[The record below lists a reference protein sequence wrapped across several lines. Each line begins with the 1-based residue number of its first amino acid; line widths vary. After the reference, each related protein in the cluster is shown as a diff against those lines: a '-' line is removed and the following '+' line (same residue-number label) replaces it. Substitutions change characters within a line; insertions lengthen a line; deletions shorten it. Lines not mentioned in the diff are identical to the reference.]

1 MPTRDTWVSN
11 LGFVLAAV
19 GSAAGLGNIWRF
31 PWLTAGNGGSAFL
44 VVYLVI
50 VVGVG
55 VPGLL
60 AEFVLGRRGR
70 QTPIGA
76 LRSLT
81 GSGWGAALGALN
93 VLTTLLILS
102 FYSVV
107 GGWILRYTLVSP
119 VGAYFDQPRQ
129 YFDAMGYGLEA
140 VGFHLLFLAI
150 VAGIVFFGV
159 NRGIE
164 RVSKVMLP
172 AVVVLLV
179 GLAAWTATQPGTAA
193 GYAFYL
199 EFDGEYLLANFAS
212 VLGPAA
218 GQALFTLSVGAGTM
232 LTYASYI
239 DDDSSLPRDTIV
251 IAVSNT
257 FIGVLAGLVVIPLLF
272 SQGVDPGQGG
282 PGALF
287 VSLAVA
293 FEALPGGRVVA
304 TAFFATVLM
313 AALTSAISLLE
324 TPVATLVDV
333 RGMPRRRATLVDV
346 RGMPRRRATLLIAG
360 VLALTGAGLSL
371 SAPTFQFVSGTM
383 ADLMLSIGLFGFLAI
398 VGWLLRE
405 DAVAEFRAGAGRMG
419 VLAPSWLFTVSW
431 LLPVVVLFSLSSSA
445 GSLVGVSLGLTSRV
459 AVAVVVTVGCRALV
473 TVSVHD

>member
-1 MPTRDTWVSN
+1 MATRDTWVSN

-44 VVYLVI
+44 AVYLAI
-50 VVGVG
+50 VVSVG

-70 QTPIGA
+70 QTPMGA

-81 GSGWGAALGALN
+81 GSRWGSVLGAFN

-119 VGAYFDQPRQ
+119 TGAYFAQPQQ
-129 YFDAMGYGLEA
+129 YFGAIGYGFEA
-140 VGFHLLFLAI
+140 VGFHLLFLGI

-199 EFDGEYLLANFAS
+199 GFDGEYLFANFAS

-239 DDDSSLPRDTIV
+239 DEDSSLPRDTIV

-287 VSLAVA
+287 VGLAAA
-293 FEALPGGRVVA
+293 FESLPGGRVVA
-304 TAFFATVLM
+304 TAFFAAVLM
-313 AALTSAISLLE
+313 AAVTSAISLLE
-324 TPVATLVDV
+324 TPVATLVDAV
-333 RGMPRRRATLVDV
+333 
-346 RGMPRRRATLLIAG
+346 GMPRRRATLLISG
-360 VLALTGAGLSL
+360 VLALTGTGLSL
-371 SAPTFQFVSGTM
+371 SAPIFQFVSGTV
-383 ADLMLSIGLFGFLAI
+383 ADLMLSVGLFAFLVI
-398 VGWLLRE
+398 VGWMLRE
-405 DAVAEFRAGAGRMG
+405 DAIAEFRAGAGRMG

-431 LLPVVVLFSLSSSA
+431 LLPVVVLFSLSSTL
-445 GSLVGVSLGLTSRV
+445 GSLVGVSLDLGSRV
-459 AVAVVVTVGCRALV
+459 AVAVVLTFVCRAV
-473 TVSVHD
+473 VAVAVDG

>member
-1 MPTRDTWVSN
+1 MATRDTWVSN

-44 VVYLVI
+44 VVYLAI

-70 QTPIGA
+70 QTPMGA

-81 GSGWGAALGALN
+81 GSRWGSALGAFN
-93 VLTTLLILS
+93 VLTTLVILS

-119 VGAYFDQPRQ
+119 TGAYFARPQQ
-129 YFDAMGYGLEA
+129 YFGAMGFGLEA
-140 VGFHLLFLAI
+140 VAYHLLFLGI

-172 AVVVLLV
+172 AVVILLV

-239 DDDSSLPRDTIV
+239 DEDSSLPRDTLV
-251 IAVSNT
+251 IAISNT

-287 VSLAVA
+287 VGLASA
-293 FEALPGGRVVA
+293 FESLPGGRIVA
-304 TAFFATVLM
+304 TGFFAAVLM
-313 AALTSAISLLE
+313 AAVTSAISLLE
-324 TPVATLVDV
+324 TPVATLVDALE
-333 RGMPRRRATLVDV
+333 MPRRKATVVISGL
-346 RGMPRRRATLLIAG
+346 
-360 VLALTGAGLSL
+360 LALTGTGLSL
-371 SAPTFQFVSGTM
+371 SAPIFQFVSGTV
-383 ADLMLSIGLFGFLAI
+383 ADLMLSTGLFGFLVI
-398 VGWLLRE
+398 VGWILRE
-405 DAVAEFRAGAGRMG
+405 DAIAEFRAGAGRLG
-419 VLAPSWLFTVSW
+419 VLAPSWLLTVSW
-431 LLPVVVLFSLSSSA
+431 LLPVVVLFSLSSTV
-445 GSLVGVSLGLTSRV
+445 GPLVGVSLGLTARVGVAVALTLVFRALV
-459 AVAVVVTVGCRALV
+459 AVAVDG
-473 TVSVHD
+473 

>member
-1 MPTRDTWVSN
+1 MATRDTWVSN
-11 LGFVLAAV
+11 VGFVLAAV

-44 VVYLVI
+44 LVYLLI

-76 LRSLT
+76 LSDQI
-81 GSGWGAALGALN
+81 GSRWGSALGAFN
-93 VLTTLLILS
+93 VATTLVILS

-119 VGAYFDQPRQ
+119 TGAYFSQPQQ
-129 YFDAMGYGLEA
+129 YFGEMSYGLAA

-159 NRGIE
+159 SRGIE

-179 GLAAWTATQPGTAA
+179 GLAAWTATQPGAAA
-193 GYAFYL
+193 GYEFYL
-199 EFDGEYLLANFAS
+199 GFDADYLAANFAS
-212 VLGPAA
+212 VIGPAA
-218 GQALFTLSVGAGTM
+218 GQALFTLSVGAGSM
-232 LTYASYI
+232 LTYASYL
-239 DDDSSLPRDTIV
+239 DEEASLPRDTIV

-272 SQGVDPGQGG
+272 SQGIDPGQGG

-287 VSLAVA
+287 VALATA
-293 FEALPGGRVVA
+293 FGSLPGGTVVA

-313 AALTSAISLLE
+313 AAITSGINLLE
-324 TPVATLVDV
+324 TPVATLVDEFGV
-333 RGMPRRRATLVDV
+333 PRRRATLAVS
-346 RGMPRRRATLLIAG
+346 LLLAVTG
-360 VLALTGAGLSL
+360 SGLALAS
-371 SAPTFQFVSGTM
+371 SAFRFASGTL
-383 ADLMLSIGLFGFLAI
+383 ADLMLTLGLFGFLAI
-398 VGWLLRE
+398 VGWVLRAE
-405 DAVAEFRAGAGRMG
+405 SVTEFRAGAGRYA
-419 VLAPSWLFTVSW
+419 VLAESWVLTVGW
-431 LLPVVVLFSLSSSA
+431 LLPVVVLFSLASSVA
-445 GSLVGVSLGLTSRV
+445 PLVGVSLGLGARV
-459 AVAVVVTVGCRALV
+459 AVAVVGTLASRLAVRLAATR
-473 TVSVHD
+473 

>member
-1 MPTRDTWVSN
+1 MATRDTWVTN
-11 LGFVLAAV
+11 FGFVLAAV

-44 VVYLVI
+44 LVYLLI

-76 LRSLT
+76 LGDLIGRW
-81 GSGWGAALGALN
+81 GSALGAFN
-93 VLTTLLILS
+93 VATTLVILS

-119 VGAYFDQPRQ
+119 TGAYFSQPQQ
-129 YFDAMGYGLEA
+129 YFAAMSYGLPA
-140 VGFHLLFLAI
+140 VAFHLLFLGI

-159 NRGIE
+159 SRGIE

-179 GLAAWTATQPGTAA
+179 GLAVWTATQPGTAA

-199 EFDGEYLLANFAS
+199 GFDADYLAANFPS
-212 VLGPAA
+212 VIGPAA
-218 GQALFTLSVGAGTM
+218 GQALFTLSVGAGSM
-232 LTYASYI
+232 LTYASYL
-239 DDDSSLPRDTIV
+239 DEDSSLPRDTIV

-272 SQGVDPGQGG
+272 SQGIDPGQGG

-287 VSLAVA
+287 VALASA
-293 FEALPGGRVVA
+293 FGSLPGGPIVA

-313 AALTSAISLLE
+313 AAITSGINLLE
-324 TPVATLVDV
+324 TPVATLVDEFDV
-333 RGMPRRRATLVDV
+333 PRRRATLSVS
-346 RGMPRRRATLLIAG
+346 LLLAVTG
-360 VLALTGAGLSL
+360 SGLALVS
-371 SAPTFQFVSGTM
+371 SAFRFASGTL
-383 ADLMLSIGLFGFLAI
+383 ADLMLTLGLFGFLA
-398 VGWLLRE
+398 VAGWVLRAE
-405 DAVAEFRAGAGRMG
+405 SVAEFRAGAGQFA
-419 VLAPSWLFTVSW
+419 VLAESWVLTVGW
-431 LLPVVVLFSLSSSA
+431 LLPVVVLFSLASSVA
-445 GSLVGVSLGLTSRV
+445 PLLGVPLGLGGRA
-459 AVAVVVTVGCRALV
+459 AVAVVGTLVSRAAV
-473 TVSVHD
+473 WAATSR

>member
-1 MPTRDTWVSN
+1 MATRDTWVSN
-11 LGFVLAAV
+11 VGFVLAAV

-44 VVYLVI
+44 VVYLAI

-70 QTPIGA
+70 QTPMGA

-81 GSGWGAALGALN
+81 GSRWGSVLGAFN
-93 VLTTLLILS
+93 VLTTLVILS

-119 VGAYFDQPRQ
+119 TGAYFAQPQQ
-129 YFDAMGYGLEA
+129 YFGAMGFGLEA
-140 VGFHLLFLAI
+140 VAYHLLFLGI

-239 DDDSSLPRDTIV
+239 DEDSSLPRDTLV

-287 VSLAVA
+287 VGLAAA
-293 FEALPGGRVVA
+293 FESLPGGRVVA
-304 TAFFATVLM
+304 TAFFVAVLM
-313 AALTSAISLLE
+313 AAVTSAISLLE
-324 TPVATLVDV
+324 TPVATLVDALE
-333 RGMPRRRATLVDV
+333 MPRQQ
-346 RGMPRRRATLLIAG
+346 ATLLISG

-371 SAPTFQFVSGTM
+371 SAPIFRFVSGTV

-398 VGWLLRE
+398 VGWILRD
-405 DAVAEFRAGAGRMG
+405 DAIEEFRAGAGRMG
-419 VLAPSWLFTVSW
+419 VLAPSWLLTVSW
-431 LLPVVVLFSLSSSA
+431 LLPVVVLFSLSSSV
-445 GSLVGVSLGLTSRV
+445 GPLVGVSLGLTARVGVAVALTLACRALV
-459 AVAVVVTVGCRALV
+459 AVAVDG
-473 TVSVHD
+473 

>member
-1 MPTRDTWVSN
+1 MATRDSWVSN
-11 LGFVLAAV
+11 IGFVLAAI

-44 VVYLVI
+44 VVYLLI

-81 GSGWGAALGALN
+81 ASRWGSALGAFN
-93 VLTTLLILS
+93 VVTALVIFS

-107 GGWILRYTLVSP
+107 GGWILRYMLVSP
-119 VGAYFDQPRQ
+119 SGSYFGQPQAYF
-129 YFDAMGYGLEA
+129 GTVSHGLQA
-140 VGFHLLFLAI
+140 VAFHLLFLGI
-150 VAGIVFFGV
+150 VAAIVFFGV
-159 NRGIE
+159 SRGIE
-164 RVSKVMLP
+164 RASKVMLP

-179 GLAAWTATQPGTAA
+179 GLAVWTATQPGTDA

-199 EFDGEYLLANFAS
+199 GFDADYLAANFAS

-218 GQALFTLSVGAGTM
+218 GQALFTLSLGTGAM
-232 LTYASYI
+232 LTYASYLEE
-239 DDDSSLPRDTIV
+239 DVSLPRDTLV

-272 SQGVDPGQGG
+272 SQGIEPGQGG

-287 VSLAVA
+287 VALATA
-293 FEALPGGRVVA
+293 FASLPGGAVVA
-304 TAFFATVLM
+304 TAFFGAVLL
-313 AALTSAISLLE
+313 AAVTSGINLLE
-324 TPVATLVDV
+324 TPVGTLVDHFE
-333 RGMPRRRATLVDV
+333 MPRD
-346 RGMPRRRATLLIAG
+346 RATLLTTLLVAVTG
-360 VLALTGAGLSL
+360 SGLALAGSI
-371 SAPTFQFVSGTM
+371 FQFVSGTL
-383 ADLMLSIGLFGFLAI
+383 ADLLLTVGLFAFLAI

-405 DAVAEFRAGAGRMG
+405 DAVAEFRVGAGRFAP
-419 VLAPSWLFTVSW
+419 LAEPWLWLVSW
-431 LLPVVVLFSLSSSA
+431 VLPVVVLFSLTNTLT
-445 GSLVGVSLGLTSRV
+445 SLAGVSLGLGGRAV
-459 AVAVVVTVGCRALV
+459 VAVVATVCCRLAV
-473 TVSVHD
+473 AARVDG